1 MYCLPKPLANKFIE
15 RLKDGSISPSTLSEM
30 SSQERRVFFQTF
42 MGEIHSKYTN
52 SLFESK
58 LLLKNQQQG
67 MITWAKTVSGLKPEA
82 QRDILSRVNKMTEIL
97 NPASEKAF
105 LEDLVAHKLQTKV
118 TIEQAN
124 KIAELAKLTSDKKEA
139 RDKGGD
145 RLEYGRAA
153 VAFGNYVNELKE
165 NAKKLTVSEQLKP
178 SQWVKGVVNL
188 GGIARSLKASMD
200 NSAIFRQ
207 GWKTLWTN
215 PGIWTKNAIKSFG
228 DIAKV
233 IGGKE
238 VINEVK
244 ADIVSRPNYD
254 RMKKAKLA
262 VATIEEE
269 FPSGLPEKIPI
280 IGTRL
285 YKASQDAYTGFLY
298 KQRADIFD
306 KYMEIA
312 ERSDIDIDDKAQL
325 ESIGK
330 LVNSLTGRG
339 SLGISE
345 GKASWLNNVF
355 FSPRLLKSHIDVLT
369 AHRTDPKVT
378 PFAKKQAAANLVK
391 IVSGTAAIL
400 VIAGAA
406 RPGSVEWDP
415 RSADFGKIK
424 IGNTRFDVSGG
435 MASIITLAARLI
447 TNSTKSS
454 TTGLV
459 KQLGTGEFGGSTRW
473 SVAWNFFENKLAP
486 LPAAIKNFAKAKDWE
501 GKKPTVGSIAKDLF
515 VPIIFTNYQELKDD
529 PESADTL
536 LAMIAEGLGI
546 STNTYSQNVDWSQ
559 NPGVVLQQFREKV
572 GEQRFKLL
580 NEEFNKKFN
589 SWFKLMQTN
598 PKYKTLSD
606 EDKQKVITKK
616 RTEIKNDIFKK
627 SFFKYK
633 PAETKKLPNL

>member
-42 MGEIHSKYTN
+42 MGEIHAKYTN

-82 QRDILSRVNKMTEIL
+82 QRDILSKVNKMTEIL

-124 KIAELAKLTSDKKEA
+124 KIAELAKVTMEKKEA

-145 RLEYGRAA
+145 RLGYGRAA

-165 NAKKLTVSEQLKP
+165 NAKKMTVSEQLKP
-178 SQWVKGVVNL
+178 GQWGKAIVETGGVS
-188 GGIARSLKASMD
+188 RSIVASMD

-207 GWKTLWTN
+207 GWKTLMTN

-228 DIAKV
+228 DIARI
-233 IGGKE
+233 IGGKNT
-238 VINEVK
+238 INEVK
-244 ADIVSRPNYD
+244 ADIISRPNYD

-269 FPSGLPEKIPI
+269 FPSGLPEKIPA
-280 IGTRL
+280 IGRF

-306 KYMEIA
+306 KYMEIG
-312 ERSDIDIDDKAQL
+312 ERSGVDIDDKTQL

-339 SLGISE
+339 AMGILEPS
-345 GKASWLNNVF
+345 ANIVNNVF

-369 AHRTDPKVT
+369 AHWFDPKVT
-378 PFAKKQAAANLVK
+378 PFVKWRATANLLK
-391 IVSGTAAIL
+391 IISGTAAIL

-406 RPGSVEWDP
+406 KPGSVDWDP

-424 IGNTRFDVSGG
+424 VGNTRFDVSGG
-435 MASIITLAARLI
+435 MASIITLAARQI

-459 KQLGTGEFGGSTRW
+459 KELGTGEFGESTRL
-473 SVAWNFFENKLAP
+473 SVAYNFFENKLAP
-486 LPAAIKNFAKAKDWE
+486 LPAAIKNLLKARDFE
-501 GKKPTVGSIAKDLF
+501 GKRPTPISTIKDLF
-515 VPIIFTNYQELKDD
+515 VPIIITNYKELKDD
-529 PESADTL
+529 PESADML

-546 STNTYSQNVDWSQ
+546 STGTYSGNVDWSQ
-559 NPGVVLQQFREKV
+559 NPGVVLQQFREKI
-572 GEQRFKLL
+572 GEERFKAA
-580 NEEFNKKFN
+580 NDEFNKKFN

>member
-1 MYCLPKPLANKFIE
+1 MYCLPKHLANKFIDG
-15 RLKDGSISPSTLSEM
+15 LKDGSISPSTLSEM

-42 MGEIHSKYTN
+42 MGEIHAKYTN

-67 MITWAKTVSGLKPEA
+67 MITWAKTVSGMKPEA
-82 QRDILSRVNKMTEIL
+82 QRDILSKVNKMTEIL
-97 NPASEKAF
+97 NPATEKAF
-105 LEDLVAHKLQTKV
+105 LEDLVAHKLKTRV

-124 KIAELAKLTSDKKEA
+124 RISELAKLTADKKEA

-153 VAFGNYVNELKE
+153 VAFGNYVNGLKE
-165 NAKKLTVSEQLKP
+165 DAKKMTISEQLKP
-178 SQWVKGVVNL
+178 GQWVKGAVNI

-200 NSAIFRQ
+200 NSALFRQ

-228 DIAKV
+228 DIGKT
-233 IGGKE
+233 IGGKN

-254 RMKKAKLA
+254 RMRKSKLA
-262 VATIEEE
+262 IATIEEE
-269 FPSGLPEKIPI
+269 FPSGLPEKIPVL
-280 IGTRL
+280 GRL

-312 ERSDIDIDDKAQL
+312 ERSNIDIDDKTQL

-339 SLGISE
+339 ALGILEPS
-345 GKASWLNNVF
+345 ANIINNVF
-355 FSPRLLKSHIDVLT
+355 FAPRLLKSHIDVLT
-369 AHRTDPKVT
+369 AHIGDPKVSA
-378 PFAKKQAAANLVK
+378 FAKKQAAVNLVK

-406 RPGSVEWDP
+406 MPGSVEWDP

-435 MASIITLAARLI
+435 MASVITLAARLI

-459 KQLGTGEFGGSTRW
+459 KELGTGEFGASTRLD
-473 SVAWNFFENKLAP
+473 VIYNFFENKLAP
-486 LPAAIKNFAKAKDWE
+486 MYSVIKSLATGRDFE
-501 GKKPTVGSIAKDLF
+501 GKKPTLGSILRDLF
-515 VPIIFTNYQELKDD
+515 APIITTNYQELKDD
-529 PESADTL
+529 PESADML
-536 LAMIAEGLGI
+536 LAMMAEGTGI
-546 STNTYSQNVDWSQ
+546 STSTYSGNVDWSQ
-559 NPGVVLQQFREKV
+559 NPGVVLQQFKEKV
-572 GEQRFKLL
+572 GEKRFKLL
-580 NEEFNKKFN
+580 NEEFNNKFN
-589 SWFKLMQTN
+589 LWFKLMQTN
-598 PKYKTLSD
+598 SKYKALSD

-616 RTEIKNDIFKK
+616 KTEIKNDIFKK
-627 SFFKYK
+627 NFFKYK
-633 PAETKKLPNL
+633 SVPTKKLPNL

>member
-1 MYCLPKPLANKFIE
+1 MYCLPKHLANKFIDG
-15 RLKDGSISPSTLSEM
+15 LKDGSISPSTLSEM

-42 MGEIHSKYTN
+42 MGEIHAKYTN

-67 MITWAKTVSGLKPEA
+67 MITWAKTVSGMKPEA
-82 QRDILSRVNKMTEIL
+82 QRDILSKVNKMTEIL
-97 NPASEKAF
+97 NPATEKAF
-105 LEDLVAHKLQTKV
+105 LEDLVAHKLKTRV

-124 KIAELAKLTSDKKEA
+124 RISELAKLTADKKEA

-153 VAFGNYVNELKE
+153 VAFGNYVNGLKE
-165 NAKKLTVSEQLKP
+165 DAKKMTISEQLKP
-178 SQWVKGVVNL
+178 GQWVKGAVNI

-200 NSAIFRQ
+200 NSALFRQ

-228 DIAKV
+228 DIGKT
-233 IGGKE
+233 IGGKN

-254 RMKKAKLA
+254 RMRKSKLA
-262 VATIEEE
+262 IATIEEE
-269 FPSGLPEKIPI
+269 FPSGLPEKIPVL
-280 IGTRL
+280 GRL

-312 ERSDIDIDDKAQL
+312 ERSNIDIDDKTQL

-339 SLGISE
+339 ALGVLEPSANII
-345 GKASWLNNVF
+345 NNVF
-355 FSPRLLKSHIDVLT
+355 FAPRLLKSHIDVLT
-369 AHRTDPKVT
+369 AHIGDPKVSA
-378 PFAKKQAAANLVK
+378 FAKKQAAVNLVK

-406 RPGSVEWDP
+406 MPGSVEWDP

-435 MASIITLAARLI
+435 MASVITLAARLI

-459 KQLGTGEFGGSTRW
+459 KELGTGEFGASTRLD
-473 SVAWNFFENKLAP
+473 VIYNFFENKLAP
-486 LPAAIKNFAKAKDWE
+486 MYSVIKSLATGRDFE
-501 GKKPTVGSIAKDLF
+501 GKKPTLGSILRDLF
-515 VPIIFTNYQELKDD
+515 APIITTNYQELKDD
-529 PESADTL
+529 PESADML
-536 LAMIAEGLGI
+536 LAMMAEGTGI
-546 STNTYSQNVDWSQ
+546 STSTYSGNVDWSQ
-559 NPGVVLQQFREKV
+559 NPGVVLQQFKEKV
-572 GEQRFKLL
+572 GEKRFKLL
-580 NEEFNKKFN
+580 NEEFNNKFN
-589 SWFKLMQTN
+589 LWFKLMQTN
-598 PKYKTLSD
+598 SKYKALSD

-616 RTEIKNDIFKK
+616 KTEIKNDIFKK
-627 SFFKYK
+627 NFFKYK
-633 PAETKKLPNL
+633 SVPTKKLPNL